1 MSSVSE
7 SQSGREPQHE
17 DILTLPEA
25 AAYLRV
31 DEQGLADMAEGGNVP
46 ARKVAGQWRF
56 SRRGLEDWMR
66 FPGLHPGEYMR
77 LHPRW
82 LLESPFMDEFVHLIE
97 KRLLLHLSQRQP
109 EEPGAKPGS
118 KQAVLK
124 RFGVLRDAADGDLQ
138 EQLAAVRKRR
148 ETGG

>member
-1 MSSVSE
+1 MPSVSE
-7 SQSGREPQHE
+7 SQSGREPQPE

-46 ARKVAGQWRF
+46 ARKVVGQWRF

-66 FPGLHPGEYMR
+66 FPGVQPTDYWR
-77 LHPRW
+77 IHPRW
-82 LLESPFMDEFVHLIE
+82 LLESPFIDELFHLLE
-97 KRLLLHLSQRQP
+97 KRLILHLSQRQP
-109 EEPGAKPGS
+109 EEVAPKPGS
-118 KQAVLK
+118 KQAVLR
-124 RFGVLRDAADGDLQ
+124 RFGVLRDTADGDLE